1 MFKKKKYTS
10 TVYCSILP
18 EEMLC
23 VFEYGDTDI
32 LLDKLIINNS
42 AFLHSDK

>member
-1 MFKKKKYTS
+1 MFKKKIYTS

-23 VFEYGDTDI
+23 VFEYGDTDPARQV
-32 LLDKLIINNS
+32 DYK
-42 AFLHSDK
+42 